1 MERFSLKIISKIKID
16 SMNFLNEYIIKNR
29 FIAKIKALIKL
40 LKSGTYIVITID
52 RNSKNNIENMNFQFN
67 VTDTELEFYLLSLIE
82 FRKKSNILIEDAK
95 KIMRNN

>member
-1 MERFSLKIISKIKID
+1 MERLSLKIISKIKID

-29 FIAKIKALIKL
+29 FIAKIKALLKF

-67 VTDTELEFYLLSLIE
+67 VTDTELEFYVLSLIE
-82 FRKKSNILIEDAK
+82 FRKKSNLLIEDAK

>member
-16 SMNFLNEYIIKNR
+16 PMNFLNEYIIKNR

-67 VTDTELEFYLLSLIE
+67 VTDTELEFYVLSLIE

>member
-40 LKSGTYIVITID
+40 MKSGTYIVITID
-52 RNSKNNIENMNFQFN
+52 RNSKSNIENMNFQFN
-67 VTDTELEFYLLSLIE
+67 VTDIELEFYVLSLIE
-82 FRKKSNILIEDAK
+82 FRKKSNMLIEDAK

>member
-67 VTDTELEFYLLSLIE
+67 VTDTELEFYTLSLIE
-82 FRKKSNILIEDAK
+82 FRKKSSMLIEDAK

>member
-1 MERFSLKIISKIKID
+1 MERFSLKIIYKIKID

-67 VTDTELEFYLLSLIE
+67 VTDTELEFYVMSLIE

>member
-16 SMNFLNEYIIKNR
+16 SMNFMNEYIIKNR

-52 RNSKNNIENMNFQFN
+52 RNSKSNIENMNFQFN

>member
-67 VTDTELEFYLLSLIE
+67 VTDTELEFYVMSLIE
-82 FRKKSNILIEDAK
+82 FRKKSN
-95 KIMRNN
+95 MR

>member
-67 VTDTELEFYLLSLIE
+67 VTDTELEFYVMSLIE

>member
-52 RNSKNNIENMNFQFN
+52 RNSKSNIENMNFQFN

>member
-29 FIAKIKALIKL
+29 FIAKIKALLKL

-52 RNSKNNIENMNFQFN
+52 RNSKSNIENMNFQFN
-67 VTDTELEFYLLSLIE
+67 VTDSELEIYTLSLLE

>member
-16 SMNFLNEYIIKNR
+16 PMNFLNEYIIKNR

-52 RNSKNNIENMNFQFN
+52 RNSKSNNENMNFQFN
-67 VTDTELEFYLLSLIE
+67 VTDTELEFYVLSLIE

>member
-67 VTDTELEFYLLSLIE
+67 VTDTELEFYVLSLIE
-82 FRKKSNILIEDAK
+82 FRKKSNLLVEDAK
-95 KIMRNN
+95 KILRNN